1 MIDRRPAALGHNGRM
16 ADPYDEFPVG
26 FFTRADESP
35 DPVFYESDR
44 FVAHI
49 DDRAI
54 AAVGRLYRQLG
65 IDGAGPV
72 GSVLDIMS
80 SWVSHFIEA
89 PPELVVL
96 GMNERELCANRQ
108 AGAYVVHDLNVSA
121 AMPFPDGRFDA
132 ATCCVSI
139 DYLTRPIDVMREVA
153 RVVKPGGVVV
163 LTFSNRCF
171 PTKVI
176 RGWLAITEEQRCHVV
191 GQYFRLAGGYHE
203 PTAVLCTPAGSMGD
217 PLYAVWA
224 IVSDREVEAPETA
237 GDTSDGGDAS
247 DGGDGGDASVNPGGA
262 AAS

>member
-1 MIDRRPAALGHNGRM
+1 MTCAIDRRGVVLGHNERM
-16 ADPYDEFPVG
+16 PDPHDEFPVG
-26 FFTRADESP
+26 FFTRVDESP
-35 DPVFYESDR
+35 DPVFYEADR

-72 GSVLDIMS
+72 RSVLDFMS

-89 PPELVVL
+89 PAELVVL
-96 GMNERELCANRQ
+96 GMNERELRANQQ
-108 AGAYVVHDLNVSA
+108 AADYVVHDLNVSSS
-121 AMPFPDGRFDA
+121 MPFPDDRFDA

-139 DYLTRPIDVMREVA
+139 DYLVRPIDVLREVT

-176 RGWLAITEEQRCHVV
+176 RGWMAIDEQQRCHVV
-191 GQYFRLAGGYHE
+191 GQYFRLAGGFHE
-203 PTAVLCTPAGSMGD
+203 PTAALCTPAGSMGD

-224 IVSDREVEAPETA
+224 VVADREVEPAAAATPETP
-237 GDTSDGGDAS
+237 T
-247 DGGDGGDASVNPGGA
+247 
-262 AAS
+262 